1 MRSQPP
7 SLRARPPAP
16 SPPLPPK
23 MSVLRPFRATDL
35 FRFNN
40 MYRPFHSQS
49 LTHRLTQ
56 LAQLS
61 QQPRRLH
68 RDRPSSWLPSC
79 APKIS
84 AELRLPS
91 SVRSRAVL
99 QLVLPLLPRQ
109 MARPVRVLHDAL
121 QPSDGL
127 RFRPSSPLP
136 ALSSSHRLTST
147 FSSLDWVVLGKV
159 EGDGT
164 DHHGHVTAL
173 TVAPEY
179 RRLKLASGLM
189 NRLEASSSSP
199 THDGYFVRS
208 LSLFLSSLTP
218 SSLKLSTTTAR
229 FE

>member
-1 MRSQPP
+1 MPNSRSN
-7 SLRARPPAP
+7 LDVFTETVRPPAF
-16 SPPLPPK
+16 PPAHPRPP
-23 MSVLRPFRATDL
+23 
-35 FRFNN
+35 
-40 MYRPFHSQS
+40 
-49 LTHRLTQ
+49 
-56 LAQLS
+56 
-61 QQPRRLH
+61 
-68 RDRPSSWLPSC
+68 
-79 APKIS
+79 
-84 AELRLPS
+84 AELRLPF

-121 QPSDGL
+121 QPFDGL

-136 ALSSSHRLTST
+136 ALSSSHRLIST

-159 EGDGT
+159 EGNGT

-189 NRLEASSSSP
+189 DRLEASSSSP

-208 LSLFLSSLTP
+208 LSLFLS
-218 SSLKLSTTTAR
+218 LSR
-229 FE
+229 LSNSQRRLLGLSVRVGLSDQPKSHR